1 MKKQIL
7 NEEIKRMQFIAGILN
22 EDNSQPLN
30 ELNPNVE
37 RLRGILLAKLDAVD
51 KAYEDVHFDNDG
63 LFDVDRGAREMYKK
77 YFDEKEKTNKTWR
90 ELYNY
95 IKGITPP
102 KIEESIDIEKS
113 VNEALKKFR
122 NKK

>member
-7 NEEIKRMQFIAGILN
+7 NKEIFIAGILN
-22 EDNSQPLN
+22 EDDSQPLN

-51 KAYEDVHFDNDG
+51 KAYEDVHFDNDE

-77 YFDEKEKTNKTWR
+77 YFDEKIKTNATWR
-90 ELYNY
+90 EFYKY

-102 KIEESIDIEKS
+102 KLEESIDIEKS